1 MSIKIILAD
10 DHKLFCEGLRSMLD
24 SQPGLKVIATAP
36 DGHAAVNLVRETS
49 PDVVIIDI
57 GMPNL
62 NGIEATR
69 KIVAENASIKV
80 IALSMHSDKRFIA
93 EMFKAGAS
101 AYLLKDCDL
110 EELTNAISAV
120 MEDNPYISPSVSKVV
135 IKDYIKNLKNENTSV
150 FTVLT
155 AREREVLQ
163 ILAEGKNTHQ
173 IAATL
178 FVSEKTVES
187 HRRQIMN
194 KLGIHNVAGLIKYAI
209 REGLTTLEK

>member
-1 MSIKIILAD
+1 MGIRIILAD
-10 DHKLFCEGLRSMLD
+10 DHKIFCEGLRFMLED
-24 SQPGLKVIATAP
+24 QPGIEVIATAP
-36 DGHAAVNLVRETS
+36 DGYTAAKMTRELS

-69 KIVAENASIKV
+69 RINAENQDVKI
-80 IALSMHSDKRFIA
+80 IALSMHSDKRFVA

-101 AYLLKDCDL
+101 GYLLKDSDFD
-110 EELTNAISAV
+110 ELIIAINTV
-120 MEDNPYISPSVSKVV
+120 MEDNPYISPAVAKMV
-135 IKDYIKNLKNENTSV
+135 IKDYVKSLREDNTSV
-150 FTVLT
+150 FDILT

-173 IAATL
+173 IAAAL
-178 FVSEKTVES
+178 YVSEKTVEA

-194 KLGIHNVAGLIKYAI
+194 KLGINSVAGLIKYAI
-209 REGLTTLEK
+209 REGLTTVEK

>member
-1 MSIKIILAD
+1 MGIRIILAD
-10 DHKLFCEGLRSMLD
+10 DHKIFCEGLRFMLED
-24 SQPGLKVIATAP
+24 QPGIEVIATAP
-36 DGHAAVNLVRETS
+36 DGHTAAQLTRELS

-69 KIVAENASIKV
+69 KINAENQDVKI
-80 IALSMHSDKRFIA
+80 IALSMHSDKRFVA

-101 AYLLKDCDL
+101 GYLLKDSDFD
-110 EELTNAISAV
+110 ELIVAINTV
-120 MEDNPYISPSVSKVV
+120 MEDNPYISPAVAKMV
-135 IKDYIKNLKNENTSV
+135 IKDYVKGLREDNTSV
-150 FTVLT
+150 FDILT

-173 IAATL
+173 IAAAL
-178 FVSEKTVES
+178 FVSEKTVEA

-194 KLGIHNVAGLIKYAI
+194 KLGINSVAGLIKYAI
-209 REGLTTLEK
+209 REGLTTVDK

>member
-24 SQPGLKVIATAP
+24 SQPGLEVIATAP
-36 DGHAAVNLVRETS
+36 DGHAAVDLARETS
-49 PDVVIIDI
+49 PDVAIIDI

-110 EELTNAISAV
+110 EELINAISAV

-150 FTVLT
+150 FTILT

-173 IAATL
+173 IASTL
-178 FVSEKTVES
+178 FISEKTVES

>member
-1 MSIKIILAD
+1 
-10 DHKLFCEGLRSMLD
+10 MLED
-24 SQPGLKVIATAP
+24 QPGIEVIATAP
-36 DGHAAVNLVRETS
+36 DGITAAKLTKELS

-69 KIVAENASIKV
+69 RINAENQDVKI
-80 IALSMHSDKRFIA
+80 IALSMHSDKRFVA

-101 AYLLKDCDL
+101 GYLLKDSDFD
-110 EELTNAISAV
+110 ELITAINTV
-120 MEDNPYISPSVSKVV
+120 MEDNPYISPAVAKMV
-135 IKDYIKNLKNENTSV
+135 IKDYVKSLREDNTSV
-150 FTVLT
+150 FDILT

-173 IAATL
+173 IAAAL
-178 FVSEKTVES
+178 YVSEKTVEA

-194 KLGIHNVAGLIKYAI
+194 KLGINSVAGLIKYAI
-209 REGLTTLEK
+209 REGLTTVEK

>member
-1 MSIKIILAD
+1 MGIKIILAD
-10 DHKLFCEGLRSMLD
+10 DHKIFCEGLRFMLED
-24 SQPGLKVIATAP
+24 QPGIEVIATAP
-36 DGHAAVNLVRETS
+36 DGITAAKLTRELS

-69 KIVAENASIKV
+69 RINAENQDVKI
-80 IALSMHSDKRFIA
+80 IALSMHSDKRFVA

-101 AYLLKDCDL
+101 GYLLKDSDFD
-110 EELTNAISAV
+110 ELITAINTV
-120 MEDNPYISPSVSKVV
+120 MEDNPYISPAVAKMV
-135 IKDYIKNLKNENTSV
+135 IKDYVKSLREDNTSV
-150 FTVLT
+150 FDILT

-173 IAATL
+173 IAAAL
-178 FVSEKTVES
+178 YVSEKTVEA

-194 KLGIHNVAGLIKYAI
+194 KLGINSVAGLIKYAI
-209 REGLTTLEK
+209 REGLTTVEK

>member
-10 DHKLFCEGLRSMLD
+10 DHKLFCEGLRSMLER
-24 SQPGLKVIATAP
+24 QTGLEVIATAP
-36 DGHAAVNLVRETS
+36 DGHTVIHLARELS

-69 KIVAENASIKV
+69 KIVTENPAIKI
-80 IALSMHSDKRFIA
+80 IALSMHSDKRFVV
-93 EMFKAGAS
+93 EMLKAGAS
-101 AYLLKDCDL
+101 AYLLKDCDF
-110 EELTNAISAV
+110 EELTGAISSV
-120 MEDNPYISPSVSKVV
+120 MEDNPYISSAVAKVV
-135 IKDYIKNLKNENTSV
+135 IKDYVKNLREENTSA
-150 FTVLT
+150 FTILT

-173 IAATL
+173 IASTL

-187 HRRQIMN
+187 HRRQIMK
-194 KLGIHNVAGLIKYAI
+194 KLGINSVAGLIKYAI
-209 REGLTTLEK
+209 REGLTSLEK

>member
-1 MSIKIILAD
+1 MGIKIILAD
-10 DHKLFCEGLRSMLD
+10 DHKIFCEGLRFMLED
-24 SQPGLKVIATAP
+24 QPGIEVIATAP
-36 DGHAAVNLVRETS
+36 DGITAAKLTRELS

-69 KIVAENASIKV
+69 RINAENQDVKI
-80 IALSMHSDKRFIA
+80 IALSMHSDKRFVA

-101 AYLLKDCDL
+101 GYLLKDSDFD
-110 EELTNAISAV
+110 ELIIAINTV
-120 MEDNPYISPSVSKVV
+120 MEDNPYISPAVAKMV
-135 IKDYIKNLKNENTSV
+135 IKDYVKSLREDNTSV
-150 FTVLT
+150 FDILT

-173 IAATL
+173 IAAAL
-178 FVSEKTVES
+178 YVSEKTVEA

-194 KLGIHNVAGLIKYAI
+194 KLGINSVAGLIKYAI
-209 REGLTTLEK
+209 REGLTTVEK